1 MLELSLWLLRCQRDG
16 RMRCIADQLLSAH
29 FAWWPKRSQKERMA
43 VPQRIVS
50 LLPSST
56 EVLCALGLETSL
68 VGISHACDYPPGVTS
83 LPRLTTPA
91 SREPGERH
99 APDREAAVVQA
110 GLSVYQLDLDLLR
123 ALQPDLI
130 VTQDQAAVCGIA
142 YAEIL
147 EAARHILGRHV
158 EVLSLHPTFL
168 QDIWDDIHR
177 VGEATQQQ
185 RRAVTLLAE
194 LFARVNTVVA
204 ESIMLREPPRVA
216 LLVWTDPLMLSGYW
230 CPDLIQLAGGTDS
243 LCRPGAPAPVVEWG
257 RLQEYTPEV
266 LLLSPC
272 GSPLAQS
279 RAALPLLQG
288 LPGWDDLPA
297 VRQGYVYVVDGQRY
311 FHRPGPRI
319 VDSLET
325 LAGLLHPD
333 LFGDLLAQEGEL
345 YCRVTT

>member
-1 MLELSLWLLRCQRDG
+1 
-16 RMRCIADQLLSAH
+16 
-29 FAWWPKRSQKERMA
+29 MA

-50 LLPSST
+50 LCPSST
-56 EVLCALGLETSL
+56 EILCALGLETSL
-68 VGISHACDYPPGVTS
+68 VGISHACDYPPGVTA
-83 LPRLTTPA
+83 LPRLTTP
-91 SREPGERH
+91 SSSQPGERH
-99 APDREAAVVQA
+99 TPERERAMVQA

-130 VTQDQAAVCGIA
+130 VTQDQVAVCGVSS
-142 YAEIL
+142 AEML
-147 EAARHILGRHV
+147 EAARRVLGRHV
-158 EVLSLHPTFL
+158 EVLSLHPIFL

-177 VGEATQQQ
+177 VGEATQRQ
-185 RRAVTLLAE
+185 RQATTLLEA

-216 LLVWTDPLMLSGYW
+216 LLVWTDPLMLAGYW
-230 CPDLIQLAGGTDS
+230 CPDLIQLAGGTDG
-243 LCRPGAPAPVVEWG
+243 LCRPGAPAPVVEWS
-257 RLQEYTPEV
+257 RLQAYAPEV

-272 GSPLAQS
+272 SFSLAQT
-279 RAALPLLQG
+279 RAALSLLQG

-297 VRQGYVYVVDGQRY
+297 VRQGDVYAVDGQAY

-333 LFGDLLAQEGEL
+333 LFGEFLPPEGEL

>member
-1 MLELSLWLLRCQRDG
+1 
-16 RMRCIADQLLSAH
+16 
-29 FAWWPKRSQKERMA
+29 MA

-56 EVLCALGLETSL
+56 EILCALGLETSL
-68 VGISHACDYPPGVTS
+68 VGISHVCDYPLGVTS
-83 LPRLTTPA
+83 LPRLTTP
-91 SREPGERH
+91 SSSKPGEPH
-99 APDREAAVVQA
+99 TPDREAALVQD

-123 ALQPDLI
+123 TLQPDLI
-130 VTQDQAAVCGIA
+130 VTQDRAAVCGIA

-147 EAARHILGRHV
+147 EATRHVLGRHV
-158 EVLSLHPTFL
+158 EVLSLHPTLL
-168 QDIWDDIHR
+168 QDIWDDMHR

-185 RRAVTLLAE
+185 RQAATLLEE

-216 LLVWTDPLMLSGYW
+216 LLVWSDPVMLAGYW
-230 CPDLIQLAGGTDS
+230 CPDLIQLAGGTDG
-243 LCRPGAPAPVVEWG
+243 LCRPGAPAPLVEWG
-257 RLQEYTPEV
+257 RLQAYAPEI

-272 GSPLAQS
+272 GSSLAQTC
-279 RAALPLLQG
+279 AALPALQS

-297 VRQGYVYVVDGQRY
+297 VRQGYVYAIDGQAY

-333 LFGDLLAQEGEL
+333 LFGEFLPPEGEL

>member
-1 MLELSLWLLRCQRDG
+1 
-16 RMRCIADQLLSAH
+16 
-29 FAWWPKRSQKERMA
+29 MA

-56 EVLCALGLETSL
+56 EILCALGLETSL
-68 VGISHACDYPPGVTS
+68 IGISHTCDYPPAVTF
-83 LPRLTTPA
+83 LPRLTTP
-91 SREPGERH
+91 SSSKPGERH

-110 GLSVYQLDLDLLR
+110 WLSVYQLDLDLLR

-130 VTQDQAAVCGIA
+130 VTQDQAAVCGISS
-142 YAEIL
+142 AEML
-147 EAARHILGRHV
+147 EAARHVLGRHV
-158 EVLSLHPTFL
+158 EVLSLHPALL

-185 RRAVTLLAE
+185 RQAATLLEA

-216 LLVWTDPLMLSGYW
+216 VLVRTDPLMLAGYW
-230 CPDLIQLAGGTDS
+230 CPDLIQLAGGTDG

-257 RLQEYTPEV
+257 RLQAYAPEV

-272 GSPLAQS
+272 DSPLSQTS
-279 RAALPLLQG
+279 DALPLLQG

-297 VRQGYVYVVDGQRY
+297 VRQGYVYAVDGQAY

-333 LFGDLLAQEGEL
+333 LFGEFLPPEGEL

>member
-1 MLELSLWLLRCQRDG
+1 
-16 RMRCIADQLLSAH
+16 MRCIDDQLLSAH
-29 FAWWPKRSQKERMA
+29 FAWWHKRSQKERMA

-56 EVLCALGLETSL
+56 EILYALGLETSL

-91 SREPGERH
+91 SSKSGERH
-99 APDREAAVVQA
+99 TLDREVAVVQA
-110 GLSVYQLDLDLLR
+110 GLSLYQLDLDLLR

-147 EAARHILGRHV
+147 EATRHVLGRHV
-158 EVLSLHPTFL
+158 EVLSLHPTLL

-185 RRAVTLLAE
+185 RQAATLLEE

-216 LLVWTDPLMLSGYW
+216 LLVWSDPVMLAGYW
-230 CPDLIQLAGGTDS
+230 CPDLIQLAGGTDG
-243 LCRPGAPAPVVEWG
+243 LCRPGAPAPLVEWG
-257 RLQEYTPEV
+257 RLQAYAPEV
-266 LLLSPC
+266 LLVSPC
-272 GSPLAQS
+272 GSPLAQTC
-279 RAALPLLQG
+279 AALPALQG

-297 VRQGYVYVVDGQRY
+297 VRQGYVYAIDGQAY

-333 LFGDLLAQEGEL
+333 LFGEFLSQEGQL

>member
-1 MLELSLWLLRCQRDG
+1 
-16 RMRCIADQLLSAH
+16 
-29 FAWWPKRSQKERMA
+29 MA
-43 VPQRIVS
+43 VSQRIVS

-56 EVLCALGLETSL
+56 EILCALGLETSL

-83 LPRLTTPA
+83 LPRLTTP
-91 SREPGERH
+91 SSSKPGERH
-99 APDREAAVVQA
+99 TLDRAVAVVQA
-110 GLSVYQLDLDLLR
+110 GLSVYPLELDLLR

-130 VTQDQAAVCGIA
+130 VTQDRAAVCGIS
-142 YAEIL
+142 YDEML
-147 EAARHILGRHV
+147 EAVRHVLGRHV
-158 EVLSLHPTFL
+158 EVLSLHPTLL

-185 RRAVTLLAE
+185 RQAATLLE
-194 LFARVNTVVA
+194 EIFARVNTVVA

-216 LLVWTDPLMLSGYW
+216 LLVWTDPLMLAGYW
-230 CPDLIQLAGGTDS
+230 GPDLMQLAGGTDG

-257 RLQEYTPEV
+257 RLQAYAPEV

-272 GSPLAQS
+272 GSPLGQTS
-279 RAALPLLQG
+279 AALPVLQR

-297 VRQGYVYVVDGQRY
+297 VRQDYVYAVDGQGY
-311 FHRPGPRI
+311 LHRPGPRI

-325 LAGLLHPD
+325 LAGLIHPD
-333 LFGDLLAQEGEL
+333 LFGEFLPQEEGL

>member
-1 MLELSLWLLRCQRDG
+1 
-16 RMRCIADQLLSAH
+16 
-29 FAWWPKRSQKERMA
+29 MA

-56 EVLCALGLETSL
+56 EILCTLGLETSL

-83 LPRLTTPA
+83 LPRLTTP
-91 SREPGERH
+91 SSSKPGERH
-99 APDREAAVVQA
+99 TLDREVAVVQA

-142 YAEIL
+142 SAEML
-147 EAARHILGRHV
+147 EAARRVLGGHV
-158 EVLSLHPTFL
+158 EVLSLHPTLL

-177 VGEATQQQ
+177 IGEATQRQ
-185 RRAVTLLAE
+185 RQATTLLEE
-194 LFARVNTVVA
+194 LFARVNTIVA
-204 ESIMLREPPRVA
+204 ESIMLRELPRVA
-216 LLVWTDPLMLSGYW
+216 LLVWTDPLRLAGYW
-230 CPDLIQLAGGTDS
+230 CPDLIQLAGGTDG
-243 LCRPGAPAPVVEWG
+243 LCRPGTPGPVVEWG
-257 RLQEYTPEV
+257 RLQVYAPEV

-272 GSPLAQS
+272 GYSLAQS
-279 RAALPLLQG
+279 RAALPTLQE

-297 VRQGYVYVVDGQRY
+297 VRQGYVYAVDGQRY

-333 LFGDLLAQEGEL
+333 LFGEFLPQEGEL

>member
-1 MLELSLWLLRCQRDG
+1 VLCPCTKGPGEKAVLLTQDAPSSASSSRQSSAR
-16 RMRCIADQLLSAH
+16 IA
-29 FAWWPKRSQKERMA
+29 MA

-68 VGISHACDYPPGVTS
+68 VGISHVCDYPLGVTS
-83 LPRLTTPA
+83 LPRLTTP
-91 SREPGERH
+91 SSSKPGEQPT
-99 APDREAAVVQA
+99 PDREAALIQA
-110 GLSVYQLDLDLLR
+110 GLSIYQLDLDLLR
-123 ALQPDLI
+123 TLQPDLI
-130 VTQDQAAVCGIA
+130 VTQDRAAVCGSS

-147 EAARHILGRHV
+147 EAARHVLGRHV

-185 RRAVTLLAE
+185 QQAATLLTE

-230 CPDLIQLAGGTDS
+230 CPDLIQLAGGADG

-257 RLQEYTPEV
+257 RLQEYAPEV
-266 LLLSPC
+266 LLVSPC
-272 GSPLAQS
+272 GSPLAQT

-297 VRQGYVYVVDGQRY
+297 VRQGYVYAMDGQGY
-311 FHRPGPRI
+311 LHRPGPRI

-333 LFGDLLAQEGEL
+333 LFGEFLPQEGEL